1 LYYTFSMMA
10 SHLTLRLGS
19 QDAELLESLR
29 SRMGLS
35 KSELVKQAL
44 RALAASQDQALAAG
58 QGLYALGEQRF
69 GRHGDAS
76 RQSAEVKS
84 VVRERLRTKR
94 KA

>member
-1 LYYTFSMMA
+1 MTV
-10 SHLTLRLGS
+10 SHLTLRLGA

-29 SRMGLS
+29 SRMGLT

-44 RALAASQDQALAAG
+44 RMMAASQDQALAAG
-58 QGLYALGEQRF
+58 QGLYALGEKRF

-76 RQSAEVKS
+76 RQSADVKS
-84 VVRERLRTKR
+84 VVRERLRAKR